1 VKAVVNVVT
10 EYIPKTIKTMVLK
23 LTIHMQMLVG
33 NTFGIKMRGL
43 EENKQKLHR
52 MQNPIPKDTD

>member
-1 VKAVVNVVT
+1 
-10 EYIPKTIKTMVLK
+10 
-23 LTIHMQMLVG
+23 MLVG

-52 MQNPIPKDTD
+52 MQNPLPIEKD

>member
-1 VKAVVNVVT
+1 
-10 EYIPKTIKTMVLK
+10 
-23 LTIHMQMLVG
+23 MLVG

-52 MQNPIPKDTD
+52 MQNPISSENTVDTDTVD